1 MCIYVYVC
9 ISIYIIH
16 THIYGKKSVQEKE
29 IFKVD
34 KKVKK
39 KLGGGDGY
47 L

>member
-9 ISIYIIH
+9 INIH